1 MKVYFIFEVK
11 NEFKKMYRGRENAL
25 FNILKSIYKLSSDEV
40 EYGYTLL
47 KQVTNTI
54 KKDDLD
60 RDIYVK
66 LHREYPYSK
75 KDGIHY
81 YNLLYKD
88 EISRLIIKKT
98 YIRLE
103 VEQDESSFFEVL
115 KKYSDNLFV
124 CDFDKLNY
132 FYIN

>member
-75 KDGIHY
+75 KNGINY
-81 YNLLYKD
+81 YNLLHKD

>member
-54 KKDDLD
+54 KKM
-60 RDIYVK
+60 I
-66 LHREYPYSK
+66 
-75 KDGIHY
+75 
-81 YNLLYKD
+81 
-88 EISRLIIKKT
+88 
-98 YIRLE
+98 
-103 VEQDESSFFEVL
+103 
-115 KKYSDNLFV
+115 
-124 CDFDKLNY
+124 
-132 FYIN
+132 